1 MMRTSTAVLATLLTI
16 GSTGLANGM
25 STEELIFEKSP
36 YVDAAKAAGQGDVGT
51 LEKFIKQ
58 GIDVNREGKETKA
71 PWGRDT
77 VTLLLWAT
85 LSESVKGAEVLLKAG
100 ADPNKATRNGM
111 VPLIISS
118 GLKNDALFELLLVRY
133 KADPN
138 KIVQSGRPNT
148 ALTVA
153 LKERM
158 NLGEKRFDRA
168 ETLIKYGADVN
179 LDMDRG
185 ETATIAFSI
194 LEDWRAVF
202 WLLEHGANNE
212 ARDSVRATMMCYLR
226 NSYRANTLA
235 PSEAYSYR
243 EKVRDWLLAHG
254 VARSRLD
261 PALHPSAKCDD

>member
-1 MMRTSTAVLATLLTI
+1 
-16 GSTGLANGM
+16 M
-25 STEELIFEKSP
+25 SAEELIFEKSP
-36 YVDAAKAAGQGDVGT
+36 YVEAAKAARQDDVAA
-51 LEKFIKQ
+51 LEKLIKQ
-58 GIDVNREGKETKA
+58 GINVNHEGKETRT

-85 LSESVKGAEVLLKAG
+85 LSESERGTEVLLKAG
-100 ADPNKATRNGM
+100 ADPNKATRHGM
-111 VPLIISS
+111 VPLIAAS
-118 GLKNDALFELLLVRY
+118 GSKSDSLFELLLISY

-138 KIVQSGRPNT
+138 RILRNGPSNT

-153 LKERM
+153 LEERN

-185 ETATIAFSI
+185 ATAAIVFSI
-194 LEDWRAVF
+194 LGDWRAVF
-202 WLLEHGANNE
+202 WLLEHGANVE
-212 ARDSVRATMMCYLR
+212 VRDSVRGTMMCYLR

-254 VARSRLD
+254 VMRSRLD